1 MKVLLIQPP
10 LISFTTMVAP
20 NLGLALIAAVLEQDG
35 CEVRVIDAAAEN
47 ITLDEIINR
56 AREFSPDVAGAG
68 GQTPI
73 SHQSLEIF
81 RRLKREVGRSII
93 TIAGGPHFTF
103 TAEESLLECPELDI
117 VVRGEG
123 EYTIRD
129 LCRRLAAGQ
138 GLDGVAG
145 ITRRTDKGQ
154 IVTNPDREPIEDIN
168 SLPFPAWHLF
178 PIKKYH
184 WTGINMLGAI
194 TSRGCR
200 YGCPHCVTWKMHKG
214 VRFRDP
220 AKIVE
225 ELVWVKKMFG
235 IDTFYFHDDAAFTD
249 RQQLEG
255 FLDALERSGET
266 LYWYYES
273 RDDTFFS
280 YQDLWPRMKKN
291 GLFKIAL
298 GLDTPNA
305 AARRFYGRKAL
316 NLEET
321 ERMLSFLKHEIG
333 IQVSVYLLLGS
344 PDETEQ
350 SMLQTVNYA
359 KHLYPR
365 FCTFVMGTFVT
376 PFPGTEI
383 FKTFQEKNLLTTRD
397 WKKYGFGMPVFKMRI
412 APEKASRMYS
422 KLWMDVY
429 ARPVVLRE
437 IFSNLVSRNRF
448 RRALAKNFLLMPLQM
463 VKLSRIK
470 TG

>member
-1 MKVLLIQPP
+1 M
-10 LISFTTMVAP
+10 
-20 NLGLALIAAVLEQDG
+20 
-35 CEVRVIDAAAEN
+35 
-47 ITLDEIINR
+47 TLPR
-56 AREFSPDVAGAG
+56 RTFHLRS
-68 GQTPI
+68 I

-81 RRLKREVGRSII
+81 RRLKREVSGSIT

-117 VVRGEG
+117 VIRGEG
-123 EYTIRD
+123 EYTIREV
-129 LCRRLAAGQ
+129 CRRLAAGQ
-138 GLDGVAG
+138 GMDTVAG
-145 ITRRTDKGQ
+145 ITRRADSGQ

-194 TSRGCR
+194 TSRGCGF
-200 YGCPHCVTWKMHKG
+200 GCPHCVTWKMHRG
-214 VRFRDP
+214 VRLRDP
-220 AKIVE
+220 EKIVA
-225 ELVWVKKMFG
+225 ELVRVKKTFG
-235 IDTFYFHDDAAFTD
+235 IDTFYFHDDAAFAS
-249 RQQLEG
+249 RHQLEG
-255 FLDALERSGET
+255 FLDALERAGET

-280 YQDLWPRMKKN
+280 YRDLWPRMKKN

-305 AARRFYGRKAL
+305 AARHFYGRKAL
-316 NLEET
+316 NLQET
-321 ERMLSFLKHEIG
+321 ERMLYQLKHELG

-344 PDETEQ
+344 PDETEE
-350 SMLQTVNYA
+350 SMLQTVRYA

-365 FCTFVMGTFVT
+365 FCTFVMGTFVI

-383 FKTFQEKNLLTTRD
+383 FQMFEKKNLLTTRD
-397 WKKYGFGMPVFKMRI
+397 WKKYGFGMPVFKMKI
-412 APEKASRMYS
+412 APEKAGRMYG

-429 ARPVVLRE
+429 ARPVVLLEVLR
-437 IFSNLVSRNRF
+437 NLVSRNRF